1 MSDFIIPDD
10 DILDED
16 FFDTQDSFDEFED
29 EEEEGGDSDYN
40 PDEWN

>member
-16 FFDTQDSFDEFED
+16 FFDTQDSFDDILD
-29 EEEEGGDSDYN
+29 EEESDDSDYN

>member
-10 DILDED
+10 NILDED
-16 FFDTQDSFDEFED
+16 FFDTQDSLDEFENEEDTD
-29 EEEEGGDSDYN
+29 ETDYN